1 MIRTYRR
8 LVAKLLMASLLF
20 LQFAVAAYACPAL
33 SPASDASMSV
43 ARADDMPMDG
53 SVIGDPVQP
62 NLCKQHCEQSNQV
75 LDQSLPAALAIPV
88 LPLLAVVNSESGLRC
103 AVSADSR
110 EFLARATAPPA
121 AIRFCVFRI

>member
-1 MIRTYRR
+1 MTRTYRR

-43 ARADDMPMDG
+43 AMADDMPMNSCTIDER
-53 SVIGDPVQP
+53 VQP
-62 NLCKQHCEQSNQV
+62 NLCKQHCEQNSQV
-75 LDQSLPAALAIPV
+75 LEQSLPTAVAIPV
-88 LPLLAVVNSESGLRC
+88 LPLLAVVDSEPGFRR

-121 AIRFCVFRI
+121 TIRFCVFRI